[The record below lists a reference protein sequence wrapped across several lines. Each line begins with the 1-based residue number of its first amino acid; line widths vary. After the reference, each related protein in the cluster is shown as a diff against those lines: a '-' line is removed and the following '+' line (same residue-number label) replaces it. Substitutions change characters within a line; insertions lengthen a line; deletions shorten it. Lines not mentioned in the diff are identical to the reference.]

1 MGGAI
6 WDRRL
11 ERPGPAEVPTGLTGS
26 VADVAFPHPVRKHA
40 CPRFAENLAPGS
52 VRTDTSAEVT
62 DAEIRTHG
70 SRHYVTVTN
79 RMRVAQREMSAGTMN
94 SDHFMHNGDYA

>member
-11 ERPGPAEVPTGLTGS
+11 ERPGPAEVPRGLTGS
-26 VADVAFPHPVRKHA
+26 VADVALPHRLRKHA
-40 CPRFAENLAPGS
+40 CPRFDENLAPGS
-52 VRTDTSAEVT
+52 VRTDNKACLSARPSAEVT
-62 DAEIRTHG
+62 DAEIRAHG

-79 RMRVAQREMSAGTMN
+79 GMRVAAHADCLPQQ
-94 SDHFMHNGDYA
+94 

>member
-1 MGGAI
+1 M
-6 WDRRL
+6 WDCRL
-11 ERPGPAEVPTGLTGS
+11 ERPGPAEVPRGLTGS
-26 VADVAFPHPVRKHA
+26 VADVALPHRVRKHA

-62 DAEIRTHG
+62 DAEIRAHG

-79 RMRVAQREMSAGTMN
+79 RMRVAPREMSAGTMI